1 MKNTVINF
9 YGNEYKV
16 SVGDQFQ
23 AEVSK
28 GLVNQ
33 IFVVQCHDNEKVYL
47 EVLQRIS
54 SSTCLVRVN
63 EIQWKENDKI
73 HAENYKD
80 KSTIELIEGFTKK
93 QLVQYVQEN
102 NLDINTKLKKS
113 ELVNEIKDLLYHKR
127 YI

>member
-9 YGNEYKV
+9 YGNEYEV

-23 AEVSK
+23 VKVSK

-63 EIQWKENDKI
+63 EIRW
-73 HAENYKD
+73 KD
-80 KSTIELIEGFTKK
+80 KEGVIHIETYKNKELIKMIEGFTKK
-93 QLVQYVQEN
+93 QLVKYIEEN
-102 NLDINTKLKKS
+102 NIDIDTKLKKS
-113 ELVNEIKDLLYHKR
+113 ELIEELKSIL
-127 YI
+127 